1 MPAWLK
7 RPFVITCPNLK
18 AEVEEAD
25 AAAKDA
31 EATAKRAGPSTKASA
46 DLYAAALRELANNIR
61 SNVPEELR
69 SYGIVA
75 CGAALGDTDFQ
86 KDFILQKQHEIC
98 GDILNDKPG
107 VIASVAAD
115 LAEDSA
121 HAASTAIYYSLQC
134 RIDYILETH
143 LPSLTREFAKAVDKA
158 LGEAYHL
165 VFDVDILSPE
175 GQIDGEDDPAFIS
188 DLAGLKVSAGGC
200 GYRRTEL
207 RGVFLNAMSSAL
219 PQMMGDDNEDGL
231 WPSLAPVLGPNSFKK
246 ANSTTRWSTFFASD
260 SEWAAEMKL
269 EIERIKALRT
279 TSLKSAGYDEADFPK
294 SDAFDAPTEGFGY
307 GLSKLQRTLFDEIRK
322 FDAEGLLLRA
332 SRLQADD
339 QRKLAFEQSRT
350 DKFSNTLFSSMP
362 NKEIKMRNA
371 EFTTAVQ
378 NKLGVPLSR
387 LKHIVNRPIK
397 TSAKGETPRV
407 DPFGNNLKKL
417 KGAKNGGTTR
427 NHNSFVDCISNQL
440 FGAALPHKGGN
451 KGKPRSC
458 KGLFTHISLQLDA
471 SDEAD
476 AKSKYEVLEKII
488 PDIVLDGRFVSSSI
502 GGNFVNRESILDVK
516 TKSCD
521 AKYPAAASEVGAVV
535 NKLAVDIDHKY
546 HKRARDLDSK
556 LGTPDG
562 AKGPFER
569 ELDSY
574 GLNGKVVVPVVGAFA
589 EMSTDVH
596 SIADFIAL
604 VQAEKYCSFYNESLA
619 DAKGMLMQRLYRT
632 LGLTAHLGWARL
644 LLDRSR
650 DLVDYPNATSNK
662 TRKNNRDPDEDD
674 AHDFDLYHNPDPGHF
689 ANSDH
694 ADASA

>member
-1 MPAWLK
+1 
-7 RPFVITCPNLK
+7 
-18 AEVEEAD
+18 
-25 AAAKDA
+25 
-31 EATAKRAGPSTKASA
+31 
-46 DLYAAALRELANNIR
+46 
-61 SNVPEELR
+61 
-69 SYGIVA
+69 
-75 CGAALGDTDFQ
+75 
-86 KDFILQKQHEIC
+86 
-98 GDILNDKPG
+98 
-107 VIASVAAD
+107 
-115 LAEDSA
+115 
-121 HAASTAIYYSLQC
+121 
-134 RIDYILETH
+134 
-143 LPSLTREFAKAVDKA
+143 
-158 LGEAYHL
+158 
-165 VFDVDILSPE
+165 
-175 GQIDGEDDPAFIS
+175 
-188 DLAGLKVSAGGC
+188 
-200 GYRRTEL
+200 
-207 RGVFLNAMSSAL
+207 
-219 PQMMGDDNEDGL
+219 
-231 WPSLAPVLGPNSFKK
+231 
-246 ANSTTRWSTFFASD
+246 
-260 SEWAAEMKL
+260 
-269 EIERIKALRT
+269 
-279 TSLKSAGYDEADFPK
+279 
-294 SDAFDAPTEGFGY
+294 
-307 GLSKLQRTLFDEIRK
+307 
-322 FDAEGLLLRA
+322 
-332 SRLQADD
+332 
-339 QRKLAFEQSRT
+339 
-350 DKFSNTLFSSMP
+350 MP

-397 TSAKGETPRV
+397 TFAKGETPRV

-427 NHNSFVDCISNQL
+427 NRNSFVDCISNQL

-458 KGLFTHISLQLDA
+458 KGLFTHINLQLDA

-596 SIADFIAL
+596 SSADFIAL

-650 DLVDYPNATSNK
+650 DLVDYPDATSNK
-662 TRKNNRDPDEDD
+662 TRKNNRR
-674 AHDFDLYHNPDPGHF
+674 ARL
-689 ANSDH
+689 
-694 ADASA
+694 